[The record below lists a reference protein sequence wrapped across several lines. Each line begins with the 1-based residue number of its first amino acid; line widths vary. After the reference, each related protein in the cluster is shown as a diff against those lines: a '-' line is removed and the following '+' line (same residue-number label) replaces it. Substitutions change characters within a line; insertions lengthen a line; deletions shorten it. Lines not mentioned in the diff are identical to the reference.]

1 MRIYQDAER
10 FINEAFYN
18 GTYDSRSKLRISE
31 LVEGKLIADAKEKD
45 PDYYNHRPGV
55 IHSSGL
61 YGCIRGL
68 LHEAIGSEKTSPPDG
83 RKLGVFE
90 AGNLFEDFIISSL
103 GDRVLERQ
111 REYNYPYKGITL
123 VGRSDYRIDDAG
135 VMRIGENKS
144 VHSDS
149 FWYRKNEG
157 TLVAWN
163 NQIQLQIYMWLER
176 VLFKNE
182 WEGIFS
188 YISKDDC
195 TVESAPV
202 KFNQAIIDEVVIPV
216 LDIVAAGYER
226 IKPLADERVRLR
238 NELKSMQANAVDAGA
253 IAAKQAEL
261 DVLNEKIN
269 AMVIEAA
276 PAPAF
281 SVYNDAKKQWQ
292 INWLCKYND
301 YADLCYGKGW
311 LLVAQDE
318 VKRKNAEM
326 KGKTFQSVADKINGN
341 AQ

>member
-10 FINEAFYN
+10 FINEQFYN
-18 GTYDSRSKLRISE
+18 GTYDSRSQLRIST
-31 LVEGKLIADAKEKD
+31 LVEEKLVADNKEKD
-45 PDYYNHRPGV
+45 PEYYGHQDGV
-55 IHSSGL
+55 IHSSSV
-61 YGCIRGL
+61 YGCVRALI
-68 LHEAIGSEKTSPPDG
+68 HAAIGSEKTSVPDG

-90 AGNLFEDFIISSL
+90 AGNLFEDFIIDAL
-103 GDRVLERQ
+103 GSRVLERQ
-111 REYNYPYKGITL
+111 REYKYKHKSITL
-123 VGRSDYRIDDAG
+123 VGRSDYRIDDNG
-135 VMRIGENKS
+135 IMRIGENKS

-157 TLVAWN
+157 TLIAWH

-176 VLFKNE
+176 VLFGNQ

-195 TVESAPV
+195 TVESSPV

-216 LDIVAAGYER
+216 LDIVSAGYDR
-226 IKPLADERVRLR
+226 VKPLADERYRLR
-238 NELKSMQANAVDAGA
+238 TELKNMQGTDPNGIAV
-253 IAAKQAEL
+253 KQAEL
-261 DVLNEKIN
+261 DALNEKIN
-269 AMVIEAA
+269 AMVIECA

-281 SVYNDAKKQWQ
+281 SVYNDSKKQWQ

-318 VKRKNAEM
+318 VKRKNAEA
-326 KGKTFQSVADKINGN
+326 KGGAMAKAVAAVNGEPK
-341 AQ
+341 A